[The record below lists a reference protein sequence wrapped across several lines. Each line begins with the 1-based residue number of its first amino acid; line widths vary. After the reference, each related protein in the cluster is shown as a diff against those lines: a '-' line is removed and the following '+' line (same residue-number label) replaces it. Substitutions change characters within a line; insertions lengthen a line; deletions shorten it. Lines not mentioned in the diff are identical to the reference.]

1 MSVSIEWLGF
11 AAITLSVLAYLPQ
24 ITHLIKE
31 HCSAGLSPGAY
42 CTWVASA
49 VLLLTYSI
57 AKNDPVFILLQNY
70 QAAAGSLI
78 FSRLVSVV
86 SEDRGSRKAGIFVR
100 AKNDAR
106 HASID
111 LALGCFLDWAAGGLD
126 CR

>member
-31 HCSAGLSPGAY
+31 HCSAGLSPEAY

-57 AKNDPVFILLQNY
+57 AKNDPVFI
-70 QAAAGSLI
+70 SPI
-78 FSRLVSVV
+78 PRMMSRLGDMAERFCYKNQGAIVGVGV
-86 SEDRGSRKAGIFVR
+86 RYGSPDG
-100 AKNDAR
+100 
-106 HASID
+106 
-111 LALGCFLDWAAGGLD
+111 
-126 CR
+126 